1 MKYLYSYLSSV
12 NITVKEFEDR
22 ACVILD
28 NNDGFIP
35 FATNDIM
42 QHYSLSQ
49 DCEIEVSL
57 LLAQI
62 LERYYTFAKRN

>member
-1 MKYLYSYLSSV
+1 MKYLYNYLSSL
-12 NITVKEFEDR
+12 NITVKEFEDN

-35 FATNDIM
+35 SATNDIM
-42 QHYSLSQ
+42 HHYSLSK

-57 LLAQI
+57 LLAKI

>member
-1 MKYLYSYLSSV
+1 MKYLYNYLVSK
-12 NITVKEFEDR
+12 NITVKEFEDK

-35 FATNDIM
+35 FATNGIM
-42 QHYSLSQ
+42 LHYSLPS
-49 DCEIEVSL
+49 DYKLEVDM
-57 LLAQI
+57 LLAKI

>member
-1 MKYLYSYLSSV
+1 MEHLYNYLV
-12 NITVKEFEDR
+12 AKNITVKEFEDK

-42 QHYSLSQ
+42 QYYSLSQ